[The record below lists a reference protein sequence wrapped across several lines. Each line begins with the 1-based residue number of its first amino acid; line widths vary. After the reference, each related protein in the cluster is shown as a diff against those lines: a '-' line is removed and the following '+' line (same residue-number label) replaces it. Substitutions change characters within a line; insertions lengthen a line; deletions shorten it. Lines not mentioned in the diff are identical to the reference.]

1 MILYDVV
8 GVGIGIIVVVERV
21 SIVYLFYSIYLGW
34 NEMIRVHR
42 SVETTCVPG
51 GYHEMRR
58 TVYEVEN
65 CLFDPTTRRLKTL
78 L

>member
-1 MILYDVV
+1 MCICDGLLIFDTFYLFIVTFYDVV
-8 GVGIGIIVVVERV
+8 GVGIGIIVVVEPV

-51 GYHEMRR
+51 GYHEM
-58 TVYEVEN
+58 
-65 CLFDPTTRRLKTL
+65 
-78 L
+78 